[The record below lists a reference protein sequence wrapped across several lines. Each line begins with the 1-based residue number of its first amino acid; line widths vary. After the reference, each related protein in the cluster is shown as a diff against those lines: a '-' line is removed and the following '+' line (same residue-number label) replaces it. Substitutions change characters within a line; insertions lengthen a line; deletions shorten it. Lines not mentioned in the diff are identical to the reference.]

1 MEQNEL
7 KLIDTTV
14 ELGKERGDHQKSLAE
29 FREKENEYLAEL
41 EKIKQQTRELS
52 EFVEKLTGEKYML
65 EKQFENDSSSYG
77 DKVSMLNQELNEI
90 SSNMS

>member
-1 MEQNEL
+1 
-7 KLIDTTV
+7 
-14 ELGKERGDHQKSLAE
+14 
-29 FREKENEYLAEL
+29 
-41 EKIKQQTRELS
+41 
-52 EFVEKLTGEKYML
+52 ML